1 MRPLYLLY
9 LDRYH
14 LGDPLF
20 VKNLAKHIQQGPTRE
35 CLIVHGSG
43 EKVERTFEAQGLF
56 PERTRGVLDV
66 ETTEQKRLVERAVR
80 EANQEIVGSLTD
92 EVISTVGIQ
101 GTDRGLLRLSSSAGK
116 ETHGDGPH
124 GDGLQGDGAP
134 ATPSGKDIE
143 IKTGKVGWLEAL
155 LKQQV
160 IAVVSALAKSESG
173 VHEIWTADAATALA
187 DALSDGFDITAVMLT
202 TGDRPGITDAT
213 GAHEEASVE
222 AASSQIAEPEAAHHL
237 IDAGIPVIVTS
248 PEGLW
253 SDPVSA
259 TRLHA

>member
-1 MRPLYLLY
+1 MRSLYLLY

-20 VKNLAKHIQQGPTRE
+20 VKNLAKHITQGPNRE

-56 PERTRGVLDV
+56 PERTRGVLNV
-66 ETTEQKRLVERAVR
+66 ETREQKQLVERAVR

-101 GTDRGLLRLSSSAGK
+101 GTDRGLLRLQAAASGEG
-116 ETHGDGPH
+116 ETR
-124 GDGLQGDGAP
+124 GDGAP
-134 ATPSGKDIE
+134 PLSADEDATLAV
-143 IKTGKVGWLEAL
+143 GKVGWLEAL

-160 IAVVSALAKSESG
+160 IAVVSALAKSETG
-173 VHEIWTADAATALA
+173 VHEVWTADAAAALA
-187 DALSDGFDITAVMLT
+187 RALDDAFDITVVMLSQS
-202 TGDRPGITDAT
+202 DQAGITDAT
-213 GAHEEASVE
+213 GSREEASVD
-222 AASSQIAEPEAAHHL
+222 AASNQIAEPEAASHL
-237 IDAGIPVIVTS
+237 VEAGIPVIVTN
-248 PEGLW
+248 PKGLW
-253 SDPVSA
+253 SQPVRA

>member
-1 MRPLYLLY
+1 MRSLYLLY
-9 LDRYH
+9 IDRSH

-20 VKNLAKHIQQGPTRE
+20 VRNLAKHIQQGPSRE

-101 GTDRGLLRLSSSAGK
+101 GTDRGLLRLSSSAEK
-116 ETHGDGPH
+116 EAR
-124 GDGLQGDGAP
+124 GDGAP
-134 ATPSGKDIE
+134 TTPSGEGTQIT
-143 IKTGKVGWLEAL
+143 TGKVGWLEAL

-173 VHEIWTADAATALA
+173 VHEIWTADAATALVH
-187 DALSDGFDITAVMLT
+187 ALTDVFDITAVMLT
-202 TGDRPGITDAT
+202 TGGRPGVTDAT
-213 GAHEEASVE
+213 GTRQEASVD
-222 AASSQIAEPEAAHHL
+222 AASSQIAEPEAAEHL
-237 IDAGIPVIVTS
+237 INAEISVIVTS
-248 PEGLW
+248 PKGLW
-253 SDPVSA
+253 SDPIRA

>member
-56 PERTRGVLDV
+56 PERNRGVLDV

-101 GTDRGLLRLSSSAGK
+101 GTDRGLLRLSSSAGNGAQ
-116 ETHGDGPH
+116 GDGA
-124 GDGLQGDGAP
+124 QGDGAP
-134 ATPSGKDIE
+134 ATPSGEDIE
-143 IKTGKVGWLEAL
+143 ITTGKVGWLEAL

-173 VHEIWTADAATALA
+173 VHELWTADAATALA
-187 DALSDGFDITAVMLT
+187 DALADVFDITAVMLT
-202 TGDRPGITDAT
+202 TGDRPGVTDAT
-213 GAHEEASVE
+213 GTREEASVD
-222 AASSQIAEPEAAHHL
+222 AASSQIAEPEAAKHL
-237 IDAGIPVIVTS
+237 IDAGISVIVTS
-248 PEGLW
+248 PKGLW
-253 SDPVSA
+253 SDPVSG

>member
-1 MRPLYLLY
+1 MRSLYLLY

-56 PERTRGVLDV
+56 PERTRGVLNV
-66 ETTEQKRLVERAVR
+66 ETIEQKRLVERAVR

-101 GTDRGLLRLSSSAGK
+101 GTDRGLLRLSA
-116 ETHGDGPH
+116 GDGH
-124 GDGLQGDGAP
+124 KAQGDGAP
-134 ATPSGKDIE
+134 ATPSGEDIE
-143 IKTGKVGWLEAL
+143 ITTGKVGWLEAL

-173 VHEIWTADAATALA
+173 VHELWAADAATALA
-187 DALSDGFDITAVMLT
+187 AALSDVFDITAVMLT

-213 GAHEEASVE
+213 GTRDEASVD
-222 AASSQIAEPEAAHHL
+222 AASSQIAEPEAATHL
-237 IDAGIPVIVTS
+237 INAGIPVIVTS
-248 PEGLW
+248 PKGLW

-259 TRLHA
+259 TRLYA

>member
-1 MRPLYLLY
+1 MRRLYLLY

-20 VKNLAKHIQQGPTRE
+20 VKNLAKHITQGPNRE

-56 PERTRGVLDV
+56 PERTRGVLNV
-66 ETTEQKRLVERAVR
+66 ETREQKQLVERAVR

-101 GTDRGLLRLSSSAGK
+101 GTDRGLLRLQASASEEPAGR
-116 ETHGDGPH
+116 
-124 GDGLQGDGAP
+124 GDGAP
-134 ATPSGKDIE
+134 PMPADE
-143 IKTGKVGWLEAL
+143 DARLAVGKVGWLEAL

-160 IAVVSALAKSESG
+160 IAVVSALAKSDAG
-173 VHEIWTADAATALA
+173 VQEVWTADAAAALATALG
-187 DALSDGFDITAVMLT
+187 DAFDVTIVMLSQS
-202 TGDRPGITDAT
+202 DQPGITDAT
-213 GAHEEASVE
+213 GSRDAASVE
-222 AASSQIAEPEAAHHL
+222 AASNQIAEPEAASHFL
-237 IDAGIPVIVTS
+237 DAGKSVIVTS
-248 PEGLW
+248 PKGLW
-253 SDPVSA
+253 SEPARA

>member
-20 VKNLAKHIQQGPTRE
+20 VKNLAKHIQQGPMRE

-56 PERTRGVLDV
+56 PERTRGVLNV
-66 ETTEQKRLVERAVR
+66 ETAEQKRLVERAVR
-80 EANQEIVGSLTD
+80 EANHEIVGSLTD

-101 GTDRGLLRLSSSAGK
+101 GTDRGLLRLSMDAENKGQG
-116 ETHGDGPH
+116 EGA
-124 GDGLQGDGAP
+124 QGDGAP
-134 ATPSGKDIE
+134 TGPSADLDVL
-143 IKTGKVGWLEAL
+143 TGKVGWLEAL

-160 IAVVSALAKSESG
+160 IAVVSALAQSESG
-173 VHEIWTADAATALA
+173 VHELWTADAATALA
-187 DALSDGFDITAVMLT
+187 EALSGAFDVTAVMLT
-202 TGDRPGITDAT
+202 TGDRPGVTDAT
-213 GAHEEASVE
+213 GTREEASVE
-222 AASSQIAEPEAAHHL
+222 AARSQIAEPEAAKRL
-237 IDAGIPVIVTS
+237 MDAGISVIVTS
-248 PEGLW
+248 PKGLW
-253 SDPVSA
+253 SDPITA

>member
-1 MRPLYLLY
+1 MRSLYLLY

-56 PERTRGVLDV
+56 PERTRGVLNV
-66 ETTEQKRLVERAVR
+66 ESIEQKRLVERAVR
-80 EANQEIVGSLTD
+80 EANHDIVGSLTD

-101 GTDRGLLRLSSSAGK
+101 GTDRGLLRLEAGQQQA
-116 ETHGDGPH
+116 E
-124 GDGLQGDGAP
+124 GDGAP
-134 ATPSGKDIE
+134 AAPSGEDIE
-143 IKTGKVGWLEAL
+143 VTTGNVGWLEAL

-173 VHEIWTADAATALA
+173 VHELWTADAATALA
-187 DALSDGFDITAVMLT
+187 DALDDVFDITAVMLT
-202 TGDRPGITDAT
+202 TGDRPGVTDAT
-213 GAHEEASVE
+213 GTREEATVD
-222 AASSQIAEPEAAHHL
+222 AASSQIAEPEAAKHL
-237 IDAGIPVIVTS
+237 IQAGISVIVTS
-248 PEGLW
+248 PKGLW
-253 SDPVSA
+253 SDPIRA

>member
-1 MRPLYLLY
+1 MRSLYLLY

-20 VKNLAKHIQQGPTRE
+20 VKNLAKHIQQGPSRE

-43 EKVERTFEAQGLF
+43 EKVERTFEAQGFF

-66 ETTEQKRLVERAVR
+66 KTTEQKRLVERAVR

-101 GTDRGLLRLSSSAGK
+101 GTDRGLLRLSAGNGH
-116 ETHGDGPH
+116 EA
-124 GDGLQGDGAP
+124 QGDGAP
-134 ATPSGKDIE
+134 ATLSGDDVE
-143 IKTGKVGWLEAL
+143 ITTGKVGWLEAL

-160 IAVVSALAKSESG
+160 IAVVSALAESESR

-187 DALSDGFDITAVMLT
+187 HSLSDAFDITAVMLT
-202 TGDRPGITDAT
+202 TGDRSGVTDAT
-213 GAHEEASVE
+213 GTREEASVD
-222 AASSQIAEPEAAHHL
+222 AASSQIAEPEAAEHL
-237 IDAGIPVIVTS
+237 IDAGISVIVTS
-248 PEGLW
+248 PKGLW
-253 SDPVSA
+253 SDPISA